1 MEPAAAPQG
10 LREWVS
16 LCRDTESAFQTEAPR
31 QVRRR
36 VSAVPSSLVVS
47 AASGGGEGAGPQGG
61 TEKPGGSSKGQESV
75 EEPAMGVAVRLL
87 RMWSPSAAAAGFPV
101 CDEPG

>member
-1 MEPAAAPQG
+1 MGHLVQG
-10 LREWVS
+10 HG
-16 LCRDTESAFQTEAPR
+16 ESAFQTEAPR

-36 VSAVPSSLVVS
+36 VSLVVS
-47 AASGGGEGAGPQGG
+47 AASGGGEGGRPLTVAL
-61 TEKPGGSSKGQESV
+61 EKLGGSSKGPGESV

-87 RMWSPSAAAAGFPV
+87 RTWSPAAATGFPV